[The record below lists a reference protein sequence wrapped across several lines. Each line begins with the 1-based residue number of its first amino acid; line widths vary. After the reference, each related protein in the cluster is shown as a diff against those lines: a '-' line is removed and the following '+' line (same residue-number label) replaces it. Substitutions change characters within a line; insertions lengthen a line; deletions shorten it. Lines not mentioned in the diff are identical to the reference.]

1 MYIQIPHILLVV
13 SFLDIYSSLNKK
25 EIINE
30 RTAGLQMYFV
40 LTVERLVMAVAAE
53 DKSNAQLEMCYTV
66 KSYMYIIH
74 VFIIC

>member
-53 DKSNAQLEMCYTV
+53 DKSNAQLEMC
-66 KSYMYIIH
+66 
-74 VFIIC
+74 

>member
-1 MYIQIPHILLVV
+1 MYIQIPHILLVA

-53 DKSNAQLEMCYTV
+53 DKSNAQLEMC
-66 KSYMYIIH
+66 
-74 VFIIC
+74 